1 MGDRKT
7 GLNTYV
13 LAHGASGRERLRVL
27 ARVMEGGTTRL
38 LQTVGIAPGAHCLD
52 VGCGGGDVSVILA
65 RLAGPNGRVV
75 GVDFDPVKVEM
86 ATGEAA
92 AAEIAH
98 LSYQTG
104 SVYELAPDG
113 SFDVVTAR
121 LVLSHLADP
130 AAALER
136 MVGALRPG
144 GVVVL
149 EDVEFSAHICWPRL
163 PAMDAFIRLYTAI
176 ATSTGGD
183 PEIGPKLAGMLRQAG
198 LVEVGMQ
205 VSQPAGVTGAAKI
218 MTPLTMQ
225 SIGARVIE
233 SGLAGQE
240 EVDQLVAELTTAAED
255 PGVTMSIP
263 RIFQCWGWKR

>member
-1 MGDRKT
+1 MGDRET
-7 GLNTYV
+7 GLDTYV
-13 LAHGASGRERLRVL
+13 LAHGASGRERLRIL
-27 ARVMEGGTTRL
+27 AGVMQDGTTRL
-38 LQTVGIAPGAHCLD
+38 LQGVGIAPGARCLD
-52 VGCGGGDVSVILA
+52 VGCGGGDVAVILA
-65 RLAGPNGRVV
+65 RLAGPEGHVT

-92 AAEIAH
+92 AAGIAN
-98 LSYQTG
+98 LSYLTG
-104 SVYELAPDG
+104 SVYDLAPVGD
-113 SFDVVTAR
+113 FDVVTAR

-136 MVGALRPG
+136 MLGALRPG

-149 EDVEFSAHICWPRL
+149 EDVEFSAHICWPHL
-163 PAMDAFIRLYTAI
+163 PAMDAFIRLYTAM

-198 LVEVGMQ
+198 LADVGMQ
-205 VSQPAGVTGAAKI
+205 VSQPAGVTGDAKV

-233 SGLAGQE
+233 SGLAGPE
-240 EVDQLVAELTTAAED
+240 EVTQLVAELTRAAAD
-255 PGVTMSIP
+255 PGVTMSLP